1 MLRRAAM
8 AILFVS
14 VGFGLV
20 RGADPAGVTPTM
32 SGPEVLPYEVAYRK
46 ARDERKPLLILVG
59 ADWCPACKTLKADT
73 IVPMRESG
81 ALKEVVF
88 TQLDKDAHPELA
100 SEVMQGKILP
110 QLVVFCESD
119 TGWKRFSL
127 TGMQTENRVKEL
139 IRKASEALP
148 TRR

>member
-20 RGADPAGVTPTM
+20 RGADPAGVTPRI

-73 IVPMRESG
+73 S
-81 ALKEVVF
+81 
-88 TQLDKDAHPELA
+88 
-100 SEVMQGKILP
+100 
-110 QLVVFCESD
+110 
-119 TGWKRFSL
+119 
-127 TGMQTENRVKEL
+127 RVL
-139 IRKASEALP
+139 
-148 TRR
+148 

>member
-1 MLRRAAM
+1 MLRRAAL
-8 AILFVS
+8 AVLFVS

-20 RGADPAGVTPTM
+20 RGADPAGVAPRI

-73 IVPMRESG
+73 IVPMRDSG

-88 TQLDKDAHPELA
+88 TQLDK
-100 SEVMQGKILP
+100 
-110 QLVVFCESD
+110 
-119 TGWKRFSL
+119 
-127 TGMQTENRVKEL
+127 
-139 IRKASEALP
+139 
-148 TRR
+148 